1 MKQLRLSAVF
11 LVILIIGAMSF
22 GIVSAQALDIKV
34 PNPTAEFYSN
44 DFADI
49 LNEST
54 EKDIIGIG
62 ESIFKATEG
71 GQVVFVSVETLDN
84 NTIEEYSN
92 TLFNKWKIGTKDK
105 GVLFILSMQERESR
119 IEVGYGYEGVLTDL
133 QSNKLLVK
141 FAELN
146 NEQGIDAAVKAIYS
160 DICSIVSGNE
170 ELVQYPS
177 YTETPRNSSAGNN
190 FFEENPILTIILG
203 IIVLILIVLD
213 FMLTGGRVTFLIL
226 RMVAASARR
235 GGGGG
240 GNSGGGGRSGGG
252 GSSGRF

>member
-1 MKQLRLSAVF
+1 MKRLRLTAVF
-11 LVILIIGAMSF
+11 IIILMVGAMSF
-22 GIVSAQALDIKV
+22 GLVSAQAPEIKI

-54 EKDIIGIG
+54 EKDIVGLG
-62 ESIFKATEG
+62 ESLFKSAEG
-71 GQVVFVSVETLDN
+71 GQVVFVSIETLNN

-92 TLFNKWKIGTKDK
+92 ELFNKWKIGTKDK

-146 NEQGIDAAVKAIYS
+146 NEQGIDAAVKTIYS

-170 ELVQYPS
+170 EMVRYPS
-177 YTETPRNSSAGNN
+177 NSQTPRNSSAGDS
-190 FFEENPILTIILG
+190 FFEQNPILSIVLG
-203 IIVLILIVLD
+203 IIILILIVLD
-213 FMLTGGRVTFLIL
+213 FMLTGGRITFLIL
-226 RMVAASARR
+226 RMVASSGRR

>member
-1 MKQLRLSAVF
+1 MKRLRLSAV
-11 LVILIIGAMSF
+11 LLIILILSSMSF
-22 GIVSAQALDIKV
+22 GIVSAQALEIKI

-44 DFADI
+44 DFADV
-49 LNEST
+49 LDEST
-54 EKDIIGIG
+54 EKDIVGLG
-62 ESIFKATEG
+62 ESLFKSAEG
-71 GQVVFVSVETLDN
+71 GQVVFVSIETLDN

-92 TLFNKWKIGTKDK
+92 ELFNKWKIGTEDK

-146 NEQGIDAAVKAIYS
+146 NEQGIDAAVKTIYS
-160 DICSIVSGNE
+160 DICNIVSGNE
-170 ELVQYPS
+170 EMVRYPS
-177 YTETPRNSSAGNN
+177 NSQTPQNSSAGDN
-190 FFEENPILTIILG
+190 FFEQNPILSIVLG
-203 IIVLILIVLD
+203 IIILILIVLD
-213 FMLTGGRVTFLIL
+213 FMLTGGRITFLIL
-226 RMVAASARR
+226 RMVASSGRR